1 MDKKELLY
9 LIEQDSAFMKAFID
23 EYRQEGIDS
32 GVAERLMSLFV
43 DMKQSVEA
51 LVPESL
57 FGRFGNLLHSLDIEK
72 LRNKQN
78 ALEKLH
84 DYEQYHKLVE
94 NIITNSIFVSKTFY
108 LLKAIGFTS
117 SNVVLIGANGCGKT
131 TFANSIREHLERT
144 DNGIVIPAQKILIFP
159 TYDSL
164 PTYKSAFSDYENRQK
179 VCLDDKQT
187 FTAAKNDDFPY
198 SLSKQY
204 GEELKILVSAL
215 ISERLER
222 RNNFCSNAQEGDI
235 IHLDDFRSNIDDV
248 IDIWNRLI
256 EHRVLS
262 CDSLGN
268 LKIEYADKQYPAYK
282 MSDGERVIFYIV
294 GRVMLAKDSS
304 LIIVDEPEIHLH
316 KAILNKLWDIL
327 EEKRKDCM
335 FIYLTHDIDFAS
347 TRIANKLWLK
357 SYTCSASG
365 VFENWEI
372 EQISD
377 SEIPEA
383 MLMKILGSRK
393 KVLFCEGKKGSLD
406 RQIFEMLFQEFT
418 ITPLASC
425 KDVINYTRTYNKLS
439 KKYAV
444 AYGIIDRDFR
454 TNEQLSKLATENIYS
469 YDVAE
474 IENLFLI
481 EDFIKGFAEYK
492 HETCDIDSIKK
503 QILSLLEQNKELQ
516 ISSYLIQKINYKFN
530 ESHVRNGKDKTEVDA
545 NFNEFVKQIKIEE
558 WYNIRLQ
565 ELNDVINTGD
575 YAKVIM
581 LYNNK
586 GLHSIIEKALG
597 ISSYN
602 LKALEYLR
610 NSQSARSILHSVFP
624 KLE

>member
-393 KVLFCEGKKGSLD
+393 KVLFCISLVATLD
-406 RQIFEMLFQEFT
+406 TIRQTISMDTGFGDIVIPKPEELDYPVLLADLPSTNILAYSLETVVAEKFQTMIERTTFNSRMKDFYDLYRIGLTQTLDTEMLQEA
-418 ITPLASC
+418 I
-425 KDVINYTRTYNKLS
+425 R
-439 KKYAV
+439 
-444 AYGIIDRDFR
+444 
-454 TNEQLSKLATENIYS
+454 ATFANRGTIYS
-469 YDVAE
+469 ENHILFSDKFASDPDLNQRWDAFLKKIKYEPRVSFAE
-474 IENLFLI
+474 VMVQIQNWLKPYWENL
-481 EDFIKGFAEYK
+481 KG
-492 HETCDIDSIKK
+492 
-503 QILSLLEQNKELQ
+503 
-516 ISSYLIQKINYKFN
+516 
-530 ESHVRNGKDKTEVDA
+530 V
-545 NFNEFVKQIKIEE
+545 
-558 WYNIRLQ
+558 
-565 ELNDVINTGD
+565 
-575 YAKVIM
+575 
-581 LYNNK
+581 
-586 GLHSIIEKALG
+586 
-597 ISSYN
+597 
-602 LKALEYLR
+602 
-610 NSQSARSILHSVFP
+610 
-624 KLE
+624 